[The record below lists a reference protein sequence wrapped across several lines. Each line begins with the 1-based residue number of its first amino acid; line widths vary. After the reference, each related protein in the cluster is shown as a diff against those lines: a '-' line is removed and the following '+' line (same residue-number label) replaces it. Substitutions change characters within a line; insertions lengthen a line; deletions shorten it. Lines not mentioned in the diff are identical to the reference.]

1 MLKKIMRR
9 PDYVTRYCKK
19 HDLDDYTDDELRR
32 LWDIYLTYKQ
42 RGGRL
47 DWTRFAMI
55 PLTHKNGNISLE
67 TGTWTKYIR
76 ERLAEQGREML
87 NM

>member
-1 MLKKIMRR
+1 MMFR
-9 PDYVTRYCKK
+9 PDYVTKYCKR
-19 HDLDDYTDDELRR
+19 HNIDDYTDDELKC

-42 RGGRL
+42 RGGCL
-47 DWTRFAMI
+47 YWTRFAMI
-55 PLTHKNGNISLE
+55 PLTHKNSDVLCD
-67 TGTWTKYIR
+67 TGMWTKYIR

>member
-1 MLKKIMRR
+1 MRQEEKCSDLTMLQDTVKDM
-9 PDYVTRYCKK
+9 
-19 HDLDDYTDDELRR
+19 YTDDELKC

-47 DWTRFAMI
+47 HWTRFAMI
-55 PLTHKNGNISLE
+55 PLTHKSGDIENE
-67 TGTWTKYIR
+67 TGMWTKYIR
-76 ERLAEQGREML
+76 EHLAEQGREML

>member
-1 MLKKIMRR
+1 MPKRIMFR
-9 PDYVTRYCKK
+9 PDYVTRYCKR
-19 HDLDDYTDDELRR
+19 HDLDDYTDDELKC

-47 DWTRFAMI
+47 CWTRFAMI
-55 PLTHKNGNISLE
+55 PLTHKNGDTLCD
-67 TGTWTKYIR
+67 TGMWTKYIC
-76 ERLAEQGREML
+76 EHLAEQGREML